1 MVERSYTLTIQM
13 VIQALEIRTGVI
25 VDNGQLLLELIRLS
39 EYERNTMKTKI
50 ILIRDTTKPD
60 KIKFGNIR

>member
-1 MVERSYTLTIQM
+1 M
-13 VIQALEIRTGVI
+13 VIRALEIRTGAI
-25 VDNGQLLLELIRLS
+25 VGNGQLLLELIRLS

-50 ILIRDTTKPD
+50 ILIRDTIKPD

>member
-1 MVERSYTLTIQM
+1 MVERPYALTIQM
-13 VIQALEIRTGVI
+13 VIRALEIRTGAI
-25 VDNGQLLLELIRLS
+25 VGNGQLLLELIRLS

-50 ILIRDTTKPD
+50 ILIRDTIKPD